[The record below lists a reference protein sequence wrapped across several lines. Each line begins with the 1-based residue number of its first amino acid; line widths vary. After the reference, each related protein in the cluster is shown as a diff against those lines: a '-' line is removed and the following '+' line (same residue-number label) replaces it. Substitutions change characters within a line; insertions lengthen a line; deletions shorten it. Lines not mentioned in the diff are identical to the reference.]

1 MGSVDPDQQ
10 VIEIY
15 VLQTDGHYQSAR
27 PGPDGHFNFEL
38 DTDCRI
44 EVALNQVWE

>member
-1 MGSVDPDQQ
+1 MSSLDPGQQ

-15 VLQTDGHYQSAR
+15 VLQTDGHL
-27 PGPDGHFNFEL
+27 NFGL